1 MVKIGHKTE
10 KQNTQIN
17 VNFHFQRIMQFSDEE
32 VWCECSDD
40 ETYNP
45 AKGMKGTWQPK
56 AEDILAVFEQL
67 KEKKVLEL
75 NWKCPGRRPPG
86 SENEEKEVVKEETV
100 TTPVKTEEQR
110 PAIPNEFDFDDDD
123 GPNKTDMMQQRK
135 LQAAEREARKQ
146 ATAAK
151 SPRNPSSPGR
161 ARIGSPAGSPRTP
174 PAAGGGSNRQ
184 SPVRFQGPTDGLQ
197 TTPLRPPQETQTT
210 GMLKPSHSVNETSTA
225 SVGSPAVK
233 TDMTTSAVPTNQ
245 PTFNNQTTLVSRTQ
259 GTDTVNTQ
267 QSLFSQ
273 SQPQEAVAT
282 PVTKESETVAPV
294 SQNTSTASP
303 VTDTIKTE
311 S

>member
-1 MVKIGHKTE
+1 MGLHL
-10 KQNTQIN
+10 
-17 VNFHFQRIMQFSDEE
+17 
-32 VWCECSDD
+32 
-40 ETYNP
+40 
-45 AKGMKGTWQPK
+45 G
-56 AEDILAVFEQL
+56 ILRSMFCQ
-67 KEKKVLEL
+67 VLEL

-123 GPNKTDMMQQRK
+123 GPNKTVITPRRTPGSAPRSQKKVARMDKVLKDMMQQRK

-311 S
+311 SVTEAMDTS